1 MSTSSFAIPN
11 TSALDPQTQ
20 AFPKLTAEQIDRI
33 RPYGKVRAVSAGEI
47 LFDVGNEHMPMFVLL
62 SGKLEVVQPTCSAE
76 RALVTHEPG
85 GFSGEIN
92 MISGRRSLARGRVTE
107 AGEFLEVSQENLRSL
122 IAKDADLS

>member
-1 MSTSSFAIPN
+1 MSTSAFAIPN

-47 LFDVGNEHMPMFVLL
+47 LFEVGNEHMPMFVLL
-62 SGKLEVVQPTCSAE
+62 SGKLEVVQPTWSAE
-76 RALVTHEPG
+76 PALVTHEPG

-92 MISGRRSLARGRVTE
+92 MISGRRSLAR
-107 AGEFLEVSQENLRSL
+107 
-122 IAKDADLS
+122 